1 MAEASKWPPTY
12 AEISKGGAGIH
23 LHYIYTGDVTKLSR
37 IFADEIEIKVFTGKS
52 SLRRKLTKCN
62 NLPIA
67 TISSGLPLKEEKK
80 MVSGEVIKSE
90 RSLRE
95 LIKRN
100 LLKEIHPGTK
110 PSMDFIVKILDDAY
124 SSGLKYDVSDM
135 KNAIIGFAAQSSNH
149 SDYCLKLV
157 DQIKAIIRM
166 IGNQKIWTVQMM
178 QIQMNLYFM
187 ILKYSLICFLLIGKY
202 REKDDQLY
210 E

>member
-1 MAEASKWPPTY
+1 
-12 AEISKGGAGIH
+12 
-23 LHYIYTGDVTKLSR
+23 
-37 IFADEIEIKVFTGKS
+37 
-52 SLRRKLTKCN
+52 
-62 NLPIA
+62 
-67 TISSGLPLKEEKK
+67 

-157 DQIKAIIRM
+157 DQIKWKSEDMDSSNDADSDEPIFYDIEVFPNLFLVNWKIQGEGRSVIRM
-166 IGNQKIWTVQMM
+166 INPSPSDIEELTRFKLVGFNCRRYDNHLIYARMM
-178 QIQMNLYFM
+178 GYTN
-187 ILKYSLICFLLIGKY
+187 
-202 REKDDQLY
+202 EQLY
-210 E
+210 DLSQRIISGDRNAFFGACLLYTSPSPRDTR

>member
-1 MAEASKWPPTY
+1 
-12 AEISKGGAGIH
+12 
-23 LHYIYTGDVTKLSR
+23 
-37 IFADEIEIKVFTGKS
+37 
-52 SLRRKLTKCN
+52 
-62 NLPIA
+62 
-67 TISSGLPLKEEKK
+67 

-157 DQIKAIIRM
+157 DQIIDMFCVLHI
-166 IGNQKIWTVQMM
+166 NTMM
-178 QIQMNLYFM
+178 NMVIHM
-187 ILKYSLICFLLIGKY
+187 K
-202 REKDDQLY
+202 E
-210 E
+210 